1 MSLRWFAVLGLVFAA
16 VTSRPIVADDEPAA
30 LPVPFRVVAYL
41 PEYREFKPEAA
52 LGVTDLIVFSAEP
65 AVDGGLDM
73 KRLERTPWSALCEFK
88 TRQGVRLFLCVGGG
102 GRSANFPAM
111 AASPELRN
119 RFATEAV
126 RVCLERRLDGLDLD
140 WEHPED
146 AAEQEHYAELLIALR
161 EAFRPHGLALS
172 VTMAAWQ
179 GIPKKGFEAVDWV
192 NVMSYDHRGQHST
205 EEQAKKDVTTM
216 INKGVPLS
224 QITLGLPFYGRD
236 VTKSDRVM
244 TYQEIVAKYHPPN
257 TVNEVDNIFFN
268 GPDLVRRKC
277 RMARDGG
284 LAGIM
289 VWELGHDAPGKQ
301 SLLKVIT
308 TTVNSKPR
316 RP

>member
-1 MSLRWFAVLGLVFAA
+1 MSLRWFAVLGLVFTA
-16 VTSRPIVADDEPAA
+16 VTSRPIVADDDVAA

-88 TRQGVRLFLCVGGG
+88 TRQGVRLILCVGGWE
-102 GRSANFPAM
+102 RSANFATI
-111 AASPELRN
+111 ASNPDLRK

-126 RVCLERRLDGLDLD
+126 RVCLERRLDGIDLD
-140 WEHPED
+140 WEHPKD
-146 AAEQEHYAELLIALR
+146 AGEQEHYADLLITLR
-161 EAFRPHGLALS
+161 EVFRPHGLMLS

-179 GIPKKGFEAVDWV
+179 GVPEKGFAAVDWV
-192 NVMSYDHRGQHST
+192 NIMSYDNPGRHST
-205 EEQAKKDVTTM
+205 EEQAKKDVAM
-216 INKGVPLS
+216 VIDKGASPG

-236 VTKSDRVM
+236 VTKPDRVL
-244 TYQEIVAKYHPPN
+244 TYQEIVAKYHPAN
-257 TVNEVDNIFFN
+257 TVNEVDNLFFN
-268 GPDLVRRKC
+268 GPDLIRRKC

-284 LAGIM
+284 LAGVM
-289 VWELGHDAPGKQ
+289 VWEIGQDAPGKQ